1 MHSQAMIRG
10 GHTQGSLKLT
20 HVNIRS
26 SKKYLGSVK
35 PNGIYF
41 KETYWKNPKKIYTS
55 STRSFR
61 TWQVIALLEPK
72 Y

>member
-41 KETYWKNPKKIYTS
+41 KETYWKKSKKKN
-55 STRSFR
+55 
-61 TWQVIALLEPK
+61 LLAQPEVSELDK
-72 Y
+72 